1 MGKRGTREFAEI
13 SLEGLQAGV
22 KRESNGA
29 TSVSVSLDDCMLDD
43 LRTRLDEDR
52 ETADEE
58 EEDEEGST
66 QESSV
71 DVVAVPK
78 KEQPELRIRR
88 YGIAFK
94 NML

>member
-1 MGKRGTREFAEI
+1 
-13 SLEGLQAGV
+13 
-22 KRESNGA
+22 
-29 TSVSVSLDDCMLDD
+29 MLDD

-58 EEDEEGST
+58 EEDDEEGST
-66 QESSV
+66 RESSV

-88 YGIAFK
+88 YGRAFK